1 MSQLRL
7 YFSKS
12 TLLCC
17 AFVDVSIFQLISR
30 TFRCIVTQKTTVGM
44 LQYVKDPLEP
54 DDLKGDLKG
63 DLNGALTGERRDPL
77 LEY

>member
-1 MSQLRL
+1 
-7 YFSKS
+7 
-12 TLLCC
+12 
-17 AFVDVSIFQLISR
+17 
-30 TFRCIVTQKTTVGM
+30 M

-63 DLNGALTGERRDPL
+63 DLNGALTGDLNGALTGERRDPL

>member
-1 MSQLRL
+1 
-7 YFSKS
+7 
-12 TLLCC
+12 
-17 AFVDVSIFQLISR
+17 
-30 TFRCIVTQKTTVGM
+30 M

-54 DDLKGDLKG
+54 DDLKGDLKDDLKGDLNG

>member
-54 DDLKGDLKG
+54 DDLNG

>member
-1 MSQLRL
+1 MLCLCQCFQILTL
-7 YFSKS
+7 FLD
-12 TLLCC
+12 LLC
-17 AFVDVSIFQLISR
+17 
-30 TFRCIVTQKTTVGM
+30 CIVTQKTTVGM
-44 LQYVKDPLEP
+44 LQYVKDPLDP

>member
-7 YFSKS
+7 FFSKS

-17 AFVDVSIFQLISR
+17 AFVNVSIFKLISR

-44 LQYVKDPLEP
+44 LQYVKDPLE
-54 DDLKGDLKG
+54 LKG
-63 DLNGALTGERRDPL
+63 DLNGALTGDRRDPL

>member
-1 MSQLRL
+1 
-7 YFSKS
+7 
-12 TLLCC
+12 
-17 AFVDVSIFQLISR
+17 
-30 TFRCIVTQKTTVGM
+30 M

-63 DLNGALTGERRDPL
+63 DLNGALTGERREPL

>member
-1 MSQLRL
+1 
-7 YFSKS
+7 
-12 TLLCC
+12 
-17 AFVDVSIFQLISR
+17 
-30 TFRCIVTQKTTVGM
+30 M

-54 DDLKGDLKG
+54 GDLKGDLKG

>member
-1 MSQLRL
+1 M
-7 YFSKS
+7 
-12 TLLCC
+12 LCLC
-17 AFVDVSIFQLISR
+17 QCFHILTDFR